1 MVSLESRFRSDEE
14 EIAAKVLEGE
24 AIMINLSN
32 GIYYSLN
39 KAGALMWEL
48 IAAGYRLG
56 DVVTV
61 VTKRYDVS
69 AQQVEADL
77 GRLAQ
82 ELLQERLVAAAGPD
96 QPSPVVSPV
105 EEGARLPYE
114 CPKLEV
120 YRDIGHLIALDP
132 PMPGLKDVPWNEPS
146 EKP

>member
-1 MVSLESRFRSDEE
+1 MVSLESRFRSDEA

-56 DVVTV
+56 DVVSV

-69 AQQVEADL
+69 AEQAAADL
-77 GRLAQ
+77 GRLAE
-82 ELLQERLVAAAGPD
+82 ELLQERLVVAGPD

-105 EEGARLPYE
+105 EDGSRLAYE
-114 CPKLEV
+114 SPKLEV